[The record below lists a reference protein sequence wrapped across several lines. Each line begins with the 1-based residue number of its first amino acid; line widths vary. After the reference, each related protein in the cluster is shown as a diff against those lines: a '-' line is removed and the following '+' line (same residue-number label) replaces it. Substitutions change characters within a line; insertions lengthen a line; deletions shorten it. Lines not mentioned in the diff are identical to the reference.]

1 MKRILWAILALVTSA
16 NAAYSQT
23 CWTIGTDGSIELNP
37 ERIVLPY
44 SVQVHHAFVDGIHIG
59 RFKDALEA
67 MLNAL

>member
-44 SVQVHHAFVDGIHIG
+44 SDHIEMSG
-59 RFKDALEA
+59 E
-67 MLNAL
+67 